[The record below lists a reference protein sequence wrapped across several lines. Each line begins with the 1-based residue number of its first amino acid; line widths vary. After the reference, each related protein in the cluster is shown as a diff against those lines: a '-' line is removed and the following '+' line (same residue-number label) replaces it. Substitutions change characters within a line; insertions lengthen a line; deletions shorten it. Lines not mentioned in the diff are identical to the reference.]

1 MRIIEVALRY
11 STLQHEIHRLISS
24 LFGRQ
29 ECGNVRWSAA
39 EKGRNQTT
47 NLGVRSSNLF
57 GRAKKS
63 KNLLGRRCLGD
74 AFKTSWGRAGDA
86 K

>member
-29 ECGNVRWSAA
+29 ECGNVRWRVA
-39 EKGRNQTT
+39 EKRRNQTT
-47 NLGVRSSNLF
+47 NLGVGGSNPS
-57 GRAKKS
+57 GRANRIS
-63 KNLLGRRCLGD
+63 YLQGWMSLG
-74 AFKTSWGRAGDA
+74 K
-86 K
+86 